1 MSQPPGPY
9 GGQYGQPGQP
19 GPYGQQPGQPGQPGP
34 YGQPGGQPGPYGQ
47 PGQPGPYGQPQ
58 QPGPYGAPGGG
69 FPPGGPGGGPGGYGP
84 YGQPPKKSPLP
95 WIIAAVVVVLVA
107 AGVVLFV
114 VLNKN
119 DDSATAASTST
130 STSTS
135 SSSSSSSSSSA
146 PMMPMNTDMS
156 LPGGAEPPPTNPG
169 GSMGNDQSGGDN
181 GQFAGSGDAAIAWVN
196 AMYNGDFTTAFSLM
210 SPDVQSQLA
219 QIATENNLT
228 NEQVISAAFYQ
239 GTLGGHGIT
248 DGSAD
253 GVEAGDGLDV
263 VSFTLQ
269 LDDGSTYNLV
279 VGVDQNLAIAG
290 WK

>member
-19 GPYGQQPGQPGQPGP
+19 GPYGQPGQPGP
-34 YGQPGGQPGPYGQ
+34 YGPPGGQPGPYGQ
-47 PGQPGPYGQPQ
+47 PQQPGPYGQPQ

-69 FPPGGPGGGPGGYGP
+69 FPPGGGPGGYGP

-114 VLNKN
+114 VLNK
-119 DDSATAASTST
+119 DDNSATAASTSTST

-135 SSSSSSSSSSA
+135 SSSSSSSSS

-169 GSMGNDQSGGDN
+169 GSMGGNQGGSDS

-196 AMYNGDFTTAFSLM
+196 AMYNGDFTTGYATLC
-210 SPDVQSQLA
+210 PDLQQIIA
-219 QIATENNLT
+219 QAASENGVSNEDATQIL
-228 NEQVISAAFYQ
+228 FYQ
-239 GTLGGHGIT
+239 VTLSGHGIT
-248 DGSAD
+248 DGTAD
-253 GVEAGDGLDV
+253 GVQAGDGVDV

-279 VGVDQNLAIAG
+279 VGVDQNLAVCG
-290 WK
+290 WQ